1 MPEGRTGDDDPAN
14 YFGMALLRAI
24 REHFP
29 DLPVAILSSKPRAD
43 VAQEFS
49 RAGAVGFLARGED
62 DKDVLREFLWRHGLI
77 PDETGA
83 IVGKSVAL
91 LKALRSARRAGTTRR
106 NVLLRG
112 ERGVGK
118 ELLAAYLHR
127 SGMGGGHE
135 PFVTVDSGALQAS
148 LYASELFGHV
158 RGAFTGA
165 DRDRTGRLIEA
176 DSGDLFLDEI
186 GNMPYDAQTGLL
198 RAIETG
204 EVVPVGGRS
213 GRRVDVRVLSATN
226 EDIEVSTL
234 EKGGFR
240 ADLLDRL
247 RQGGTIALPPLRA
260 RSEDILELAL
270 GFVREA
276 EKATGAR
283 ERTIDPEALARLQQ
297 LPWPGNIR
305 ELRSRLFE
313 AVVANRD
320 VELLASEHLEAPQPS
335 RKDSGRKAAASHT
348 TSVDT
353 PLATASLEEVLQS
366 MSGFDF
372 VSLRAADLVG
382 KLPEIE
388 AAYAEML
395 ARYLAAAL
403 RTQLRHTAR
412 APEGILLTHPALVLM
427 TGAERLSAT
436 KAYDLIIGL
445 RHLPGAPSSVWD
457 EDPVLREAYERA
469 MARRRP
475 ERKKARA
482 RLNLNPKTQ
491 GKT

>member
-1 MPEGRTGDDDPAN
+1 MT
-14 YFGMALLRAI
+14 LLRAI
-24 REHFP
+24 RERFP

-43 VAQEFS
+43 VAQEFA

-62 DKDVLREFLWRHGLI
+62 DKNVLQEFLWRHGLI
-77 PDETGA
+77 PDDTGA
-83 IVGKSVAL
+83 IVGTSVAL
-91 LKALRSARRAGTTRR
+91 LKSLRSARRAGTTRR

-127 SGMGGGHE
+127 SGAGEGHT
-135 PFVTVDSGALQAS
+135 PFITVDSGALQAS

-165 DRDRTGRLIEA
+165 DRDRTGRLIDA
-176 DSGDLFLDEI
+176 DGGDLFLDEI
-186 GNMPYDAQTGLL
+186 GNMPYDAQAGLL

-226 EDIEVSTL
+226 EDIEARTV

-260 RSEDILELAL
+260 RSEDIPELAL

-283 ERTIDPEALARLQQ
+283 ERSLDPEALARLQA

-313 AVVANRD
+313 AVAANRD
-320 VELLASEHLEAPQPS
+320 VELLAPEHLGAPQPAGTGA
-335 RKDSGRKAAASHT
+335 GREASTFRT
-348 TSVDT
+348 TSIDT
-353 PLATASLEEVLQS
+353 PCATASLKEVLQS

-372 VSLRAADLVG
+372 ASLRTADLVG

-388 AAYAEML
+388 AAYAEMV
-395 ARYLAAAL
+395 AHYLGAAL
-403 RTQLRHTAR
+403 RTQLRPTAR
-412 APEGILLTHPALVLM
+412 TPEGVLLTHPALVLM
-427 TGAERLSAT
+427 TGIENLSAT

-445 RHLPGAPSSVWD
+445 RHLPGAESSVWD
-457 EDPVLREAYERA
+457 EDPILRDAYERA
-469 MARRRP
+469 MAKRRP
-475 ERKKARA
+475 EKKEVRTHP
-482 RLNLNPKTQ
+482 NPKTKSQ